1 MSMETIYRLLYCI
14 VKPFFCL
21 CHPVRSIGRENIPE
35 GAVVLCANHTALSD
49 PLFICFAARMRYQ
62 IRPMAK
68 IELSRV
74 PLIGWLLGKA
84 GVIYVDRG
92 HADVKAVKSALA
104 CLKGEGK
111 LLIFPE
117 GTRVHEG
124 EDVAAKGGA
133 ALFATRTG
141 SPILPIYVT
150 RKKPWFRP
158 TTVVFGQPFHPQI
171 AGRKATAEELD
182 QITHTVMDQIHGL
195 GEGLE

>member
-1 MSMETIYRLLYCI
+1 M
-14 VKPFFCL
+14 
-21 CHPVRSIGRENIPE
+21 
-35 GAVVLCANHTALSD
+35 VLCANHTALTD
-49 PLFICFAARMRYQ
+49 PLFVCFAAKMRYQ

-124 EDVAAKGGA
+124 EDVAAKGGV
-133 ALFATRTG
+133 ALFATAREAPSCRYMSPGKSPGSGLLRWSSDSPSIPRSRGGKRPRRSWTR
-141 SPILPIYVT
+141 SPIP
-150 RKKPWFRP
+150 
-158 TTVVFGQPFHPQI
+158 
-171 AGRKATAEELD
+171 
-182 QITHTVMDQIHGL
+182 
-195 GEGLE
+195 

>member
-1 MSMETIYRLLYCI
+1 MSMERMYRLLYCL

-21 CHPVRSIGRENIPE
+21 FHPVRGIGMENLPE
-35 GAVVLCANHTALSD
+35 GGAVLCANHSTLTD
-49 PLFICFAARMRYQ
+49 PLFVCFASPMRYL

-92 HADVKAVKSALA
+92 HADVKAVKAALSW
-104 CLKGEGK
+104 LKGEGK

-141 SPILPIYVT
+141 TPMVPIYVT

-158 TTVVFGQPFHPQI
+158 TTVVVGKPFHPQI
-171 AGRKATAEELD
+171 QGRKATAEELD
-182 QITHTVMDQIHGL
+182 EITKHVMEQIYAL